1 MSGQEISRNLIET
14 KFALQG
20 LEESGFIVIISIIF
34 NSEWDKS
41 SHRVICDRGRTL
53 IWNKISVG
61 NYE

>member
-41 SHRVICDRGRTL
+41 SHRVICDRG
-53 IWNKISVG
+53 
-61 NYE
+61 